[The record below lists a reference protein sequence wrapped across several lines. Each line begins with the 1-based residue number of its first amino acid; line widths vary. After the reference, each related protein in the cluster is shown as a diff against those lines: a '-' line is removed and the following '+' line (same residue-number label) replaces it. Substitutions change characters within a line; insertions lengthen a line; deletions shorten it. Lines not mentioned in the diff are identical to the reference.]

1 MAREDSRWFAAAV
14 VALSIVLFLAL
25 PLAILISVDHLEQK
39 ARSKAEIRQEIRKLQ
54 KLKDEVERLL
64 KTQKE

>member
-1 MAREDSRWFAAAV
+1 MKAQAKRDRAIVKRE
-14 VALSIVLFLAL
+14 I
-25 PLAILISVDHLEQK
+25 Q
-39 ARSKAEIRQEIRKLQ
+39 QLQ